1 MLAGAVPIVL
11 EGWLAPY
18 LKGGTVDN
26 QLLDLVVLA
35 LYFAVMIGAGY
46 WGLRRARSADDYLV
60 AGRRLG
66 PFMYVGCMAAV
77 VLGGASTIG
86 GVALG
91 YDNGISGMWLVFWIG
106 MGVIALGVLMSSR
119 LSRLGVYTVSEML
132 ENRYGVA
139 SRLIS
144 AIIIAAYALMIAV
157 TSTIAIGTVFNVVLP
172 LSASVAILLAGG
184 LTVVYSVAG
193 GMWSITLTDI
203 IQFCIMTVGIF
214 FLLLPFSLV
223 AAGGFAGM
231 QEALPASYF
240 DITAI
245 GWQTIFTYFLLF
257 FFGLMIGQ
265 DIWQR
270 VFTARSPGVARW
282 GSVAAGVYCLLYA
295 LAGALVGTAARVI
308 LPGIQSDNAFARIT
322 TEALPAGITGL
333 VLAAA
338 LAAVMSTASA
348 GLLASSTILAND
360 VYAGFIA
367 RDDHNKV
374 LVNRATTLLVG
385 VVVLVIS
392 LIVSDVVGALT
403 VAYDLLSG
411 ALFVPIVGA
420 LFWRRATAAGALA
433 SMAAGSVVVVIFMV
447 VDGLF
452 ANTPIIWGMLASLVA
467 FVVVSLLTP
476 RPSEERMRTWERRL
490 TGSGAEGET

>member
-1 MLAGAVPIVL
+1 
-11 EGWLAPY
+11 
-18 LKGGTVDN
+18 VDN
-26 QLLDLVVLA
+26 QLIDYVVIA

-66 PFMYVGCMAAV
+66 PFMYIGCLGAV

-106 MGVIALGVLMSSR
+106 MGVIALGILMSTR

-132 ENRYGVA
+132 QNRYGSA

-172 LSASVAILLAGG
+172 LSPTVAILVAGG
-184 LTVVYSVAG
+184 IVVAYSVAG

-214 FLLLPFSLV
+214 FLLLPLSIS
-223 AAGGFAGM
+223 AAGGFSGM
-231 QEALPASYF
+231 SEALPGSYF
-240 DITAI
+240 SLTAI

-270 VFTARSPGVARW
+270 VFTARSPEIARW

-308 LPGIQSDNAFARIT
+308 LPDIQSDNAFARIA

-367 RDDHNKV
+367 RGDHNKV
-374 LVNRATTLLVG
+374 LVSRATTLLVG
-385 VVVLVIS
+385 IVVLVIS

-420 LFWRRATAAGALA
+420 LFWRRATAAGAVA
-433 SMAAGSVVVVIFMV
+433 SMAAGSVVVVVFMV

-452 ANTPIIWGMLASLVA
+452 ANTPIIWGMLASLVV

-490 TGSGAEGET
+490 TGSGAEGEI

>member
-1 MLAGAVPIVL
+1 
-11 EGWLAPY
+11 
-18 LKGGTVDN
+18 
-26 QLLDLVVLA
+26 
-35 LYFAVMIGAGY
+35 
-46 WGLRRARSADDYLV
+46 
-60 AGRRLG
+60 
-66 PFMYVGCMAAV
+66 
-77 VLGGASTIG
+77 
-86 GVALG
+86 
-91 YDNGISGMWLVFWIG
+91 

-132 ENRYGVA
+132 ENRFGAA

-172 LSASVAILLAGG
+172 LSSSAAILVAGG
-184 LTVVYSVAG
+184 LVVVYSVAG

-214 FLLLPFSLV
+214 FLLLPFSIF
-223 AAGGFAGM
+223 AAGGFSGM

-240 DITAI
+240 DLTAI

-270 VFTARSPGVARW
+270 VFTARSPEIARW
-282 GSVAAGVYCLLYA
+282 GTIAAGVYCLLYA
-295 LAGALVGTAARVI
+295 LAGALVGSAARVI
-308 LPGIQSDNAFARIT
+308 LPDLGSSDNAFARIT
-322 TEALPAGITGL
+322 TETLPVGITGL

-374 LVNRATTLLVG
+374 LVNRVSTLLVG
-385 VVVLVIS
+385 IVVLVIS

-433 SMAAGSVVVVIFMV
+433 SMAAGSAVVVIFMV

-452 ANTPIIWGMLASLVA
+452 ANTPIIWGILASLVA

-476 RPSEERMRTWERRL
+476 KPSEELIRTWEQRL
-490 TGSGAEGET
+490 TGSEAEGEI

>member
-1 MLAGAVPIVL
+1 M
-11 EGWLAPY
+11 E
-18 LKGGTVDN
+18 N
-26 QLLDLVVLA
+26 RLLDFVVLA

-46 WGLRRARSADDYLV
+46 WGLRRARSADDFLV

-66 PFMYVGCMAAV
+66 PFMYIGCMAAV

-91 YDNGISGMWLVFWIG
+91 YDYGISGMWLVFWIG
-106 MGVIALGVLMSSR
+106 MGVIALGILMSSR

-132 ENRYGVA
+132 ENRYGAA

-172 LSASVAILLAGG
+172 LSSSVAILVAGG
-184 LTVVYSVAG
+184 LVVVYSVAG

-214 FLLLPFSLV
+214 FLLLPFSIF
-223 AAGGFAGM
+223 AAGGLSGM

-270 VFTARSPGVARW
+270 VFTARSPEIARW

-295 LAGALVGTAARVI
+295 LAGALVGSAARVI

-322 TEALPAGITGL
+322 TEALPVGITGL

-374 LVNRATTLLVG
+374 LANRVTTLLVG
-385 VVVLVIS
+385 IVVLVIS

-433 SMAAGSVVVVIFMV
+433 SMAAGSVVVVIFMA

-476 RPSEERMRTWERRL
+476 KPTEERMRTWEQRL
-490 TGSGAEGET
+490 TGSGAEGEI

>member
-1 MLAGAVPIVL
+1 M
-11 EGWLAPY
+11 
-18 LKGGTVDN
+18 DN
-26 QLLDLVVLA
+26 QLLDFVVLA

-66 PFMYVGCMAAV
+66 PFMYVGCLGAV

-106 MGVIALGVLMSSR
+106 MGVIALGILMSSR

-132 ENRYGVA
+132 ENRYGAA

-172 LSASVAILLAGG
+172 LSSSVAILVAGG
-184 LTVVYSVAG
+184 LVVAYSVAG

-214 FLLLPFSLV
+214 FLLLPLSIS
-223 AAGGFAGM
+223 AAGGLSGM
-231 QEALPASYF
+231 QEALPTSYF

-270 VFTARSPGVARW
+270 VFTARSPAIARW
-282 GSVAAGVYCLLYA
+282 GSVAAGIYCLLYA
-295 LAGALVGTAARVI
+295 MAGALVGTAARVM
-308 LPGIQSDNAFARIT
+308 LPDIQADNAFARIA
-322 TEALPAGITGL
+322 TEALPVGITGL

-360 VYAGFIA
+360 VYAGFIG
-367 RDDHNKV
+367 RGDHDKV
-374 LVNRATTLLVG
+374 LVSRVTTLLVG
-385 VVVLVIS
+385 IVILVMS

-447 VDGLF
+447 MDGLF
-452 ANTPIIWGMLASLVA
+452 ANTPIIWGMLASLVV

-476 RPSEERMRTWERRL
+476 RPSEDRMRTWERRL
-490 TGSGAEGET
+490 TGS

>member
-1 MLAGAVPIVL
+1 L
-11 EGWLAPY
+11 
-18 LKGGTVDN
+18 DN
-26 QLLDLVVLA
+26 QLLDFVVLV

-66 PFMYVGCMAAV
+66 PFMYIGCLAAV

-106 MGVIALGVLMSSR
+106 MGIIALGILMSSR

-132 ENRYGVA
+132 ENRYGAA

-172 LSASVAILLAGG
+172 LSSSVAILVAGG
-184 LTVVYSVAG
+184 LVVAYSVAG

-214 FLLLPFSLV
+214 FLLLPLSIF
-223 AAGGFAGM
+223 AAGGLSGM

-270 VFTARSPGVARW
+270 VFTARSPAIARW

-308 LPGIQSDNAFARIT
+308 LPDLGSSDNAFARIT
-322 TEALPAGITGL
+322 TEVLPVGITGL

-367 RDDHNKV
+367 RGDHNKV
-374 LVNRATTLLVG
+374 LVSRVTTLLVG
-385 VVVLVIS
+385 IVVLVIS

-420 LFWRRATAAGALA
+420 LFWTRATAAGALA

-447 VDGLF
+447 LDGLF

-476 RPSEERMRTWERRL
+476 RPSEERMRRWERRL
-490 TGSGAEGET
+490 TGSGAEGEI

>member
-1 MLAGAVPIVL
+1 LN
-11 EGWLAPY
+11 
-18 LKGGTVDN
+18 N
-26 QLLDLVVLA
+26 QLLDFVVLV

-46 WGLRRARSADDYLV
+46 WGLRQARSADDYLV

-66 PFMYVGCMAAV
+66 PFMYIGCFAAV

-91 YDNGISGMWLVFWIG
+91 YDYGISGMWLVFWIG
-106 MGVIALGVLMSSR
+106 MGVIALGILMSSR

-132 ENRYGVA
+132 ENRYGAA

-172 LSASVAILLAGG
+172 LSSSVAIVVAGG
-184 LTVVYSVAG
+184 LVVAYSVAG

-214 FLLLPFSLV
+214 FLLVPLSIS
-223 AAGGFAGM
+223 AAGGLSGM

-270 VFTARSPGVARW
+270 VFTARSPAIARW
-282 GSVAAGVYCLLYA
+282 SSVAAGVYCLLYA

-308 LPGIQSDNAFARIT
+308 LPDLGSSDNAFARIA
-322 TEALPAGITGL
+322 TEALPVGITGL

-348 GLLASSTILAND
+348 GLLASSTHLAND

-367 RDDHNKV
+367 SGDHNKV
-374 LVNRATTLLVG
+374 LVSRATTLLVG
-385 VVVLVIS
+385 IVVLAIS

-447 VDGLF
+447 MDGLF
-452 ANTPIIWGMLASLVA
+452 ANTPIIWGMLASLVV

-476 RPSEERMRTWERRL
+476 RPSEQRMRTWERRL
-490 TGSGAEGET
+490 TGSGAEGEI

>member
-1 MLAGAVPIVL
+1 M
-11 EGWLAPY
+11 
-18 LKGGTVDN
+18 DN
-26 QLLDLVVLA
+26 QLLDFVVLV

-66 PFMYVGCMAAV
+66 PFMYIGCMAAV

-91 YDNGISGMWLVFWIG
+91 YDYGISGMWLVFWIG
-106 MGVIALGVLMSSR
+106 MGVIALGILMSSR

-132 ENRYGVA
+132 ENRYGAA

-172 LSASVAILLAGG
+172 LSSSVAILVAGG
-184 LTVVYSVAG
+184 LVVVYSVAG

-214 FLLLPFSLV
+214 FLLVPFSIF
-223 AAGGFAGM
+223 AAGGLSGM

-240 DITAI
+240 DLTAI

-322 TEALPAGITGL
+322 TEALPVGITGL

-367 RDDHNKV
+367 RGDHNKV

-385 VVVLVIS
+385 IVVLVIS

-420 LFWRRATAAGALA
+420 LFWRRATASGALA

-452 ANTPIIWGMLASLVA
+452 ANTPIIWGMLASLVV

-476 RPSEERMRTWERRL
+476 KPSEERMRTWEQRL
-490 TGSGAEGET
+490 TGSGAEGEI